1 MMPTPTPGPL
11 LSVRA
16 AVVLLSTV
24 TVETVAE
31 VLGYSIY
38 GQLSIALLIGG
49 GALALLD
56 RLLER
61 Q

>member
-1 MMPTPTPGPL
+1 MPTPTPGPL